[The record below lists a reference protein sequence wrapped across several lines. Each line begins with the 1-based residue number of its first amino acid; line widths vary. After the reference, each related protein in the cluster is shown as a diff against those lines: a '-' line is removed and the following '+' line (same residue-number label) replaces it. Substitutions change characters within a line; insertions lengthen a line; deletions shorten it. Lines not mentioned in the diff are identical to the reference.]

1 MKATTVAALGV
12 MVLGSASVI
21 AWKFAAPIL
30 EKRAQIETSDA
41 VKSKGTIS
49 IGVDNFLGYYI
60 LCSPYQR
67 SQMRNAGYELRCVDD
82 DADYGRRIERLRK
95 GEIQLAVATID
106 SYELNG
112 VEAKF
117 PGLIIAVID
126 RSSGADA
133 IIARTSKVKN
143 IDDLKRGGLKVA
155 FAAGSPSEHLLKVIA
170 ADFDIPQWRAADKSW
185 RVEVKSSQEAA
196 KKFAAGDV
204 DVAVLWEPD
213 VTRTLRSN
221 SDAIKVIGTEVAP
234 RAIVDVL
241 IARREYVRDNREA
254 VKVLLQTY
262 FKSAYY
268 YRTNPEIAA
277 AHAAEYAKIGREHI
291 ADALRGVA
299 WANLV
304 ENATL
309 WFGTPEPGQ
318 QPQFGLIDAI
328 ESTTRIL
335 VEHGD
340 FKASPLPNDN
350 PRSIILSEPIDELY
364 QSGLASGEKVDPKSG
379 DSLTREFPELTD
391 AEWNALREIGTLRV
405 RPIGFPS
412 GADTLSA
419 DAKEKIDRIA
429 ETIKNYPDFRIV
441 VEGHTST
448 RGDPTVNLEL
458 SQERAEAVARYLMV
472 TYGIR
477 QGRIRAAGYGGTKPL
492 PRRLDETDREY
503 MTRLSRVV
511 VKMVTEAY

>member
-12 MVLGSASVI
+12 MVLGSAGVV

-30 EKRAQIETSDA
+30 ENRAQIESSDA
-41 VKSKGTIS
+41 VKSKGTIAV
-49 IGVDNFLGYYI
+49 GVDNFLGYYI

-67 SQMRNAGYELRCVDD
+67 SQMRNAAYELRCIDD
-82 DADYGRRIERLRK
+82 DADYGKRMERLRK
-95 GEIQLAVATID
+95 GEIQLAVATLD
-106 SYELNG
+106 SYELNAI
-112 VEAKF
+112 ETKF

-133 IIARTSKVKN
+133 IVARASKVKN

-155 FAAGSPSEHLLKVIA
+155 FAAGSPSEHLLKVVA
-170 ADFDIPQWRAADKSW
+170 TDFDIPQWRSTDKSW
-185 RVEVKSSQEAA
+185 RIEVRNSQEAA

-221 SDAIKVIGTEVAP
+221 PDAIKVIGTEVAP

-241 IARREYVRDNREA
+241 IARRDYVRDDREA
-254 VKVLLQTY
+254 LKALLQAY

-268 YRTNPEIAA
+268 YRTNPDAA
-277 AHAAEYAKIGREHI
+277 AADAADYAKIDRKYI
-291 ADALRGVA
+291 DDALKGVA

-309 WFGTPEPGQ
+309 WFGVPEPGQ
-318 QPQFGLIDAI
+318 QSQFGLIDAI
-328 ESTTRIL
+328 EGTTRIL
-335 VEHGD
+335 VAHGD
-340 FKASPLPNDN
+340 FKASPLPGDN
-350 PRSIILSEPIDELY
+350 PRSIVWSDLIEELY

-379 DSLTREFPELTD
+379 DSLSREFSELVD
-391 AEWNALREIGTLRV
+391 AEWKAQREIGTLRV
-405 RPIGFPS
+405 RPIGFQS
-412 GADTLSA
+412 GTETLSA
-419 DAKEKIDRIA
+419 DAKENIDRIA
-429 ETIKNYPDFRIV
+429 ETIKNYPNFRIV
-441 VEGHTST
+441 VEGHTSA
-448 RGDPTVNLEL
+448 RGDPEVNLEL

-472 TYGIR
+472 TYGIK
-477 QGRIRAAGYGGTKPL
+477 QNRIRAVGYGGTKPL
-492 PRRLDETDREY
+492 PPRLDETDREY

-511 VKMVTEAY
+511 VKMVAEAY

>member
-1 MKATTVAALGV
+1 MRATTIAALGV
-12 MVLGSASVI
+12 MVVGSAGVI
-21 AWKFAAPIL
+21 AWKFVAPIL
-30 EKRAQIETSDA
+30 EKRVQMETSDA
-41 VKSKGTIS
+41 VKSKATIS

-67 SQMRNAGYELRCVDD
+67 TQMRNAAYELRCVDD
-82 DADYGRRIERLRK
+82 DADYGKRMERLRK

-106 SYELNG
+106 SYVLNAI
-112 VEAKF
+112 ETKF

-133 IIARTSKVKN
+133 IVARTGKVKN

-155 FAAGSPSEHLLKVIA
+155 FAAGSPSEHLLKVIST
-170 ADFDIPQWRAADKSW
+170 DFDIPQWRSSDKSW

-196 KKFAAGDV
+196 KRFAAGEV

-213 VTRTLRSN
+213 VTKTLRSN
-221 SDAIKVIGTEVAP
+221 PDAIKVIGTEVAP

-241 IARREYVRDNREA
+241 IARREFVRSNREA
-254 VKVLLQTY
+254 VKSLLQSY

-268 YRTNPEIAA
+268 YRTTPDSAA
-277 AHAAEYAKIGREHI
+277 GHAADYAKIDRKYI
-291 ADALRGVA
+291 DDALKGVA

-309 WFGTPEPGQ
+309 WFGVADPGQ
-318 QPQFGLIDAI
+318 QPQFGLIEAI

-335 VEHGD
+335 IEHGD
-340 FKASPLPNDN
+340 FKASPLPGDN
-350 PRSIILSEPIDELY
+350 PRSIIWSDLIEELY
-364 QSGLASGEKVDPKSG
+364 RSGLASGEKIDPKSG
-379 DSLTREFPELTD
+379 DSLSREFPELTD
-391 AEWNALREIGTLRV
+391 AEWKALREIGTLRV
-405 RPIGFPS
+405 RPIAFQS
-412 GADTLSA
+412 GTETLSA
-419 DAKEKIDRIA
+419 DAKENIDRIA
-429 ETIKNYPDFRIV
+429 DTIKNYPDFRIV

-448 RGDPTVNLEL
+448 RGDTVVNLEL

-472 TYGIR
+472 TYGVK
-477 QGRIRAAGYGGTKPL
+477 QSRIRAVGYAGTKPL
-492 PRRLDETDREY
+492 ARRVDETDREY

-511 VKMVTEAY
+511 VKMVAEAY